1 LEAEMGVAMGRVG
14 RVEPGE
20 TLEVRRSRNRE
31 VDAG

>member
-1 LEAEMGVAMGRVG
+1 MGRVG